1 MSEGLQ
7 AFQHQIEG
15 AQKVESIVK
24 TMKALAA
31 SQIHVYEEALRSLEL
46 YKKTVDLGLVATVR
60 NKRICLDDGIKSPH
74 QKKLIIAFGTDQGL
88 VGQFNE
94 RLTQKLDA
102 SSDIFF
108 LIGERLFACFPDDHK
123 KVHRFSL
130 PFTLTETAVLVEKVL
145 IECEAYFETNILYE
159 VEICFHKPSSSQ
171 TYEFQ
176 KKRVLPLDDIWI
188 GNYAHQSW
196 PSQNIPEVIGDKT
209 LSCLK
214 REYLFISLFHA
225 CVCSLASENLA
236 RLLGMQRAQKNIE
249 ELLVDLKLGHNRL
262 RQNMIDSELFDV
274 IAGFNAL
281 SKVE

>member
-1 MSEGLQ
+1 MSEDLQ
-7 AFQHQIEG
+7 ALQHQIEG

-46 YKKTVDLGLVATVR
+46 YKKTVDLGLVATLR
-60 NKRICLDDGIKSPH
+60 NKKICFDEGIKSRH
-74 QKKLIIAFGTDQGL
+74 HKKLMIAFGTDQGL

-94 RLTQKLDA
+94 RLSQKLDS

-108 LIGERLFACFPDDHK
+108 LVGERLFACFSDEHK
-123 KVHRFSL
+123 KIHRFSL
-130 PFTLTETAVLVEKVL
+130 PLTLTETTVFIEKVL
-145 IECEAYFETNILYE
+145 IECEQYFETNDLFE
-159 VEICFHKPSSSQ
+159 VEVCFHKPNSSQ
-171 TYEFQ
+171 NYEFQ
-176 KKRVLPLDDIWI
+176 IKRILPLDELWI
-188 GNYAHQSW
+188 NSYVQQCW
-196 PSQNIPEVIGDKT
+196 PTKNIPEVIGDKT
-209 LSCLK
+209 LSGLK